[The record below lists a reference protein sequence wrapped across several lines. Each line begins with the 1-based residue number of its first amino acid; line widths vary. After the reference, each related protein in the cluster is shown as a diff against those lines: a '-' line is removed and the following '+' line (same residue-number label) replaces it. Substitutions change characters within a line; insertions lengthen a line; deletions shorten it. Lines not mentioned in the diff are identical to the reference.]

1 MFSALLSFLSANVL
15 LFILHIDGS
24 SSFPKPLSAKEERAV
39 LERLQDGD
47 PAARATLI
55 ERNLRLVSHIVKKY
69 YSRTND
75 TEDLVSIGTIGLI
88 KAIDSF
94 DPSKGT
100 RLATY
105 ASRCIENEILMYF
118 RAQRKTSGEVHLGD
132 AIEIDKD
139 GNPLTLQDV
148 IRDERD
154 MEQELEQQVVDLEK
168 FHNTADGRVQVW
180 FGLRTIFNNTD
191 ELCVRTKELADKYGV
206 GIHMHVAEA
215 KEEKEYTYARWG
227 EGTVKHLER
236 LGVLDKNLLAVHTVW
251 LTDEELELF
260 KKREVKISHNPAS
273 AMRVLGFARIPKML
287 AMGLRPSIGTDGA
300 SSSNHMDMV
309 DEMWLTSLIHKG
321 WRLDPTV
328 VPSQDILRM
337 ATKWGAR
344 ALLDEDLYGSL
355 ECGKKADL
363 IVIDPHGPSMMPV
376 NDKIAALVTAM
387 HSANIQSTMCDG
399 KWLMRD
405 RKILTLDEEAILKE
419 ACDRAK
425 AIYKRAGIELPDRF
439 PVVKV

>member
-88 KAIDSF
+88 K
-94 DPSKGT
+94 GT

-154 MEQELEQQVVDLEK
+154 MEQELEQKIRWEK
-168 FHNTADGRVQVW
+168 VRRYIEAMPEGREREILVLRY
-180 FGLRTIFNNTD
+180 GLDNQ
-191 ELCVRTKELADKYGV
+191 KP
-206 GIHMHVAEA
+206 
-215 KEEKEYTYARWG
+215 
-227 EGTVKHLER
+227 
-236 LGVLDKNLLAVHTVW
+236 
-251 LTDEELELF
+251 LTQ
-260 KKREVKISHNPAS
+260 REVAQRLNISRS
-273 AMRVLGFARIPKML
+273 YVSRIEKSVLTAIR
-287 AMGLRPSIGTDGA
+287 
-300 SSSNHMDMV
+300 
-309 DEMWLTSLIHKG
+309 
-321 WRLDPTV
+321 
-328 VPSQDILRM
+328 
-337 ATKWGAR
+337 R
-344 ALLDEDLYGSL
+344 AVQPE
-355 ECGKKADL
+355 ENGKKQR
-363 IVIDPHGPSMMPV
+363 SR
-376 NDKIAALVTAM
+376 
-387 HSANIQSTMCDG
+387 STI
-399 KWLMRD
+399 K
-405 RKILTLDEEAILKE
+405 
-419 ACDRAK
+419 
-425 AIYKRAGIELPDRF
+425 
-439 PVVKV
+439 